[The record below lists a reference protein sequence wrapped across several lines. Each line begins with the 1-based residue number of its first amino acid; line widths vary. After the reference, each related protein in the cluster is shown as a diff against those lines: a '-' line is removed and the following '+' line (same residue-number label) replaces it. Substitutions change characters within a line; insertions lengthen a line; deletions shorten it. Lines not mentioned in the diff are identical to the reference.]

1 MKNILILIIC
11 LFCLNSFAKSVEV
24 DVLSAEF
31 GVEDHFQNKSLCLTV
46 VRIPSNGALLGVVES
61 IQDCFYARS
70 AKKSHNHKILMDIK
84 KLRAFTI
91 PELHDHLQTLDT
103 QLKFLFSEG
112 E

>member
-1 MKNILILIIC
+1 MKNILILI
-11 LFCLNSFAKSVEV
+11 FCLLCFNTFAKSIEV
-24 DVLSAEF
+24 DVISAEF

-46 VRIPSNGALLGVVES
+46 VRVPVSGELIGLVED

-70 AKKSHNHKILMDIK
+70 AKRAPAHKIQVDLK
-84 KLRAFTI
+84 KLRAFTN
-91 PELHDHLQTLDT
+91 PEMQAHLQTLDT